1 MKQHLNT
8 IIIAVAVVITA
19 IFFTTTYKN
28 RNRSNDLINVTGLG
42 SKDFK
47 SDLIIWD
54 GYLSVSNPDMKL
66 ATAALE
72 QNRETVRKY
81 ITSKG
86 VEAKELVFSS
96 VVMNKDYRTWTDADD
111 EEHTEFTGYTMS
123 QTVTI
128 ESKDVEKVE
137 LVSREVTEL
146 ISQGIE
152 ISSNAP
158 EYYYTKLGELKIE
171 MVAAATED
179 ARIRAEQ
186 IAKNANADL
195 GHLRFAQMGVFQITA
210 QNSSDDYSWGGS
222 FNTSSKMK
230 TANIT
235 MKLQFGIE

>member
-8 IIIAVAVVITA
+8 IIIAAAIVITA

-54 GYLSVSNPDMKL
+54 GNLSVSNPDMKL
-66 ATAALE
+66 ATAALD
-72 QNRETVRKY
+72 QSRETVRKY

-86 VEAKELVFSS
+86 VDKKEVVFSS
-96 VVMNKDYRTWTDADD
+96 VVMNKDYRTWIDAKD
-111 EEHTEFTGYTMS
+111 EEHTEFTGYTLS

-137 LVSREVTEL
+137 MVSREVTEL

-152 ISSNAP
+152 ISSNSP

-179 ARIRAEQ
+179 ARTRAEQ
-186 IAKNANADL
+186 IAKNANAGL

-222 FNTSSKMK
+222 FNTDSKMK

>member
-8 IIIAVAVVITA
+8 IIIAVAIVITA
-19 IFFTTTYKN
+19 IFFGTTYKN
-28 RNRSNDLINVTGLG
+28 RNRSNDLISVTGLG

-47 SDLIIWD
+47 SDLIIWN
-54 GYLSVSNPDMKL
+54 GNFSVSNLDLKL
-66 ATAALE
+66 ANAALDA
-72 QNRETVRKY
+72 NREGVRKY
-81 ITSKG
+81 LTAKGIDSK
-86 VEAKELVFSS
+86 EIVFSS
-96 VVMNKDYRTWTDADD
+96 VGLTKDYHTWSDD
-111 EEHTEFTGYTMS
+111 DGNEHSEFTGYTLS
-123 QTVTI
+123 QSVSI
-128 ESKDVEKVE
+128 ESKEVEKVE
-137 LVSREVTEL
+137 LVSREITEL

-152 ISSNAP
+152 ISSYAP
-158 EYYYTKLGELKIE
+158 EYYYTKLSELKIE
-171 MVAAATED
+171 MVAAATAD

-186 IAKNANADL
+186 IAKNSNADL

>member
-28 RNRSNDLINVTGLG
+28 RNRSNDLISVTGLG

-47 SDLIIWD
+47 SDLIIWR
-54 GYLSVSNPDMKL
+54 GNFSVNNMDLKL
-66 ATAALE
+66 ATAALDA
-72 QNRETVRKY
+72 NRESVRQY
-81 ITSKG
+81 LASKG
-86 VEAKELVFSS
+86 IDGKEIVFSS
-96 VVMNKDYRTWTDADD
+96 VVMDKRFHNWSDD
-111 EEHTEFTGYTMS
+111 KGNEHSEFQGFDLS

-137 LVSREVTEL
+137 QVSREVTEL

-152 ISSNAP
+152 ISSYAP
-158 EYYYTKLGELKIE
+158 EYYYTKLSELKIE
-171 MVAAATED
+171 MVAAATAD
-179 ARIRAEQ
+179 ARTRAEQ
-186 IAKNANADL
+186 IAKNSNADL

-210 QNSSDDYSWGGS
+210 QNSNDDYGWGGS